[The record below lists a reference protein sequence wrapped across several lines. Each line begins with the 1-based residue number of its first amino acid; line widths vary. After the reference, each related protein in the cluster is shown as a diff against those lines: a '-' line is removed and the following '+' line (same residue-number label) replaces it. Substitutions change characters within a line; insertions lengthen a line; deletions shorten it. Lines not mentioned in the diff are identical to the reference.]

1 MRFAIIGAGAIGAY
15 VGAKLARSGE
25 DVLLI
30 ARGRHLDAMKDHGV
44 RVHSPDG
51 DFEVRTPA
59 TDDWSAAGT
68 FDYILLTVKAHS
80 LTELAPRLAPLVGPE
95 TAIVSTQNGMP
106 WWYFQRLDGPSQGTH
121 LEMTDPGGVVSRSI
135 DPHRVIGCVVYP
147 ATLIVKPGVI
157 RHVEGDRLAI
167 GEPDGTRSER
177 CKRLSAALNAAGFR
191 CPIRRN
197 IRHDIWVKLAGNAA
211 FNPISALT
219 GATLLEI
226 ASDQDGRALARL
238 VMAEA
243 YAVAEA
249 LGVNPS
255 VTIDQRLAGA
265 EKVGHH
271 KTSMLQDAEAGRPM
285 ELDSVVGVV
294 VELGEKLGIP
304 TPHTRTL
311 YASAKLLA
319 KQLARGHR

>member
-1 MRFAIIGAGAIGAY
+1 MP
-15 VGAKLARSGE
+15 
-25 DVLLI
+25 
-30 ARGRHLDAMKDHGV
+30 
-44 RVHSPDG
+44 HSP
-51 DFEVRTPA
+51 
-59 TDDWSAAGT
+59 
-68 FDYILLTVKAHS
+68 K
-80 LTELAPRLAPLVGPE
+80 
-95 TAIVSTQNGMP
+95 
-106 WWYFQRLDGPSQGTH
+106 
-121 LEMTDPGGVVSRSI
+121 
-135 DPHRVIGCVVYP
+135 
-147 ATLIVKPGVI
+147 
-157 RHVEGDRLAI
+157 
-167 GEPDGTRSER
+167 
-177 CKRLSAALNAAGFR
+177 
-191 CPIRRN
+191 

-294 VELGEKLGIP
+294 VELGESWGYPPP
-304 TPHTRTL
+304 TPGPCMPAR
-311 YASAKLLA
+311 ALA
-319 KQLARGHR
+319 QQLARETSIVIGISHAGWCRHTQV

>member
-15 VGAKLARSGE
+15 IGAKLARAGE

-30 ARGRHLDAMKDHGV
+30 ARGRHLEAMKTHGV
-44 RVHSPDG
+44 RVHGPDG
-51 DFEVRTPA
+51 DFTAHPPA
-59 TDDWSAAGT
+59 TDDWSEAGT
-68 FDYILLTVKAHS
+68 YDYILLTVKAHS
-80 LTELAPRLAPLVGPE
+80 LTELAPRLAPLIGPD
-95 TAIVSTQNGMP
+95 TTIVSTQNGMP
-106 WWYFQRLDGPSQGTH
+106 WWYFQHLEGHWKGTS
-121 LEMTDPGGVVSRSI
+121 LEMTDPGGAIGRSI
-135 DPHRVIGCVVYP
+135 DPKRVIGCVVYP
-147 ATLIVKPGVI
+147 ATLIVEPGVI
-157 RHVEGDRLAI
+157 RHIEGDRLAL
-167 GEPDGTRSER
+167 GELDGTRSDR
-177 CKRLSAALNAAGFR
+177 CKRLSAALGAAGFR
-191 CPIRRN
+191 CPVRRN

-226 ASDQDGRALARL
+226 ASDEDGRALARL
-238 VMAEA
+238 AMAET
-243 YAVAEA
+243 YAVAKA

-294 VELGEKLGIP
+294 VELGEMLGVP

-311 YASAKLLA
+311 YASAKLLSR
-319 KQLARGHR
+319 QLARQR